1 MKNKLNNIIQPPD
14 YLGMLGGGQLGRFFA
29 ISAQKMGYSVLVLDP
44 DKKSPAGKIADKHLC
59 KTYDDLGAL
68 DELKLTC
75 KVVTTEFENIPY
87 ETLKYLEKDID
98 VRPGSKAVSIVQNR
112 IREKN
117 FLRDCGCPVGQF
129 IVIDSFAS
137 IKNINEQDNIFPAIL
152 KTAQFGYDGK
162 GQIHVKSK
170 IELEDA
176 FKDFNNTPCILEEKL
191 DLDLEVSLVLSR
203 TSKGNFEIYPLIE
216 NQHVSGILDLSIIP
230 ARIHSSVKEQ
240 ATILAKKISNKLDY
254 VGVMAVEFFVSKDIL
269 YVNEIAPRPHN
280 SGHFSIDTCTYNQ
293 FDQQVL
299 ILAGRELEKPAI
311 KFPIAVMLNLLGDLW
326 FRSDKQKEPRFELIA
341 GEGISL
347 HLYGKEEPRVGR
359 KMGHVT
365 ILGLKNQS
373 QKDVIKK
380 AESIRKILWE
390 N

>member
-1 MKNKLNNIIQPPD
+1 MSEITLGII
-14 YLGMLGGGQLGRFFA
+14 GGGQLGSMLA
-29 ISAQKMGYSVLVLDP
+29 IAAKKLNVKTVVFCDDIDAPAQNFCNQFVTGSYDNKEKISEFINQVDLV
-44 DKKSPAGKIADKHLC
+44 
-59 KTYDDLGAL
+59 TY
-68 DELKLTC
+68 
-75 KVVTTEFENIPY
+75 EFENIPY